1 MRSSDL
7 RSSWAEAHG
16 RPLPDREGRRGLR
29 STSMPTVLIVD
40 DEPDI
45 LLFVRINLELA
56 GYDVREAGD
65 GDEPLPPLRQQ
76 PPDVLVLDGM
86 WPKVAGWSVPMKRSE
101 RSRVGNGCVKMGRPR

>member
-29 STSMPTVLIVD
+29 PTSMPTVLIVD

-56 GYDVREAGD
+56 GYDVRQAGD
-65 GDEPLPPLRQQ
+65 GDQAPTLLRQQ
-76 PPDVLVLDGM
+76 PPDVI
-86 WPKVAGWSVPMKRSE
+86 VPDVILPKRSE
-101 RSRVGNGCVKMGRPR
+101 ARRVAQAGVSRWISRWSHHY